1 MGLMAD
7 LFSRSFMCKTK
18 CHEKNGLS
26 HSFSPFPPFVFLD
39 MITIGIVEDD
49 EQIRHGIQTYLN
61 KQPGFTC
68 DRTYGSVEELL
79 KGLRSGD
86 IPNVLIMDIGL
97 PGMSGIDGMKIVKEK
112 YSEIDI
118 VVFSV
123 YNDSK
128 RIFDSLCAGA
138 TGYLLKNTPLEEIK
152 EGIELLASGGSPM
165 SPQIARKVIEHFGQQ
180 NTKKKEIESPLSAKE
195 KEIVVGLVDGL
206 SYKLI
211 ADRMNISIETVRFHI
226 KNIYRKLHV
235 HGKAEV
241 ISKSLK
247 GEI

>member
-1 MGLMAD
+1 
-7 LFSRSFMCKTK
+7 
-18 CHEKNGLS
+18 
-26 HSFSPFPPFVFLD
+26 
-39 MITIGIVEDD
+39 MIFIGIVEDD
-49 EQIRHGIQTYLN
+49 EQIREGIQTFLN
-61 KQPGFTC
+61 RQDGFAC
-68 DRTYGSVEELL
+68 DWSYGSVEDLL
-79 KGLRSGD
+79 KNLRGEK
-86 IPNVLIMDIGL
+86 IPSVLIMDIGL
-97 PGMSGIDGMKIVKEK
+97 PGMSGIEGMKIIKERHPA
-112 YSEIDI
+112 IDV

-128 RIFDSLCAGA
+128 RIFDSLVAGA
-138 TGYLLKNTPLEEIK
+138 TGYLLKNTPLDEIK
-152 EGIELLASGGSPM
+152 EGIELLANGGSPM

-180 NTKKKEIESPLSAKE
+180 NKKKEVESPLSAKE

-211 ADRMNISIETVRFHI
+211 ADRMSISIETVRFHI

>member
-1 MGLMAD
+1 MVL
-7 LFSRSFMCKTK
+7 
-18 CHEKNGLS
+18 
-26 HSFSPFPPFVFLD
+26 
-39 MITIGIVEDD
+39 IGIVEDD
-49 EQIRHGIQTYLN
+49 EQIRQGIQTFLN
-61 KQPGFTC
+61 RQEGFAC
-68 DRTYGSVEELL
+68 DWSYGSVEDLL
-79 KGLRSGD
+79 KGLRSGN
-86 IPNVLIMDIGL
+86 IPNVLLMDIGL
-97 PGMSGIDGMKIVKEK
+97 PGMSGIEGMKIVKERHPD
-112 YSEIDI
+112 IDI

-123 YNDSK
+123 YNDPK
-128 RIFDSLCAGA
+128 RIFDSLVAGA

-152 EGIELLASGGSPM
+152 EGIELLANGGSPM
-165 SPQIARKVIEHFGQQ
+165 SPQIARKVIEYFGKP
-180 NTKKKEIESPLSAKE
+180 TASKKKETESPLSSKE

>member
-1 MGLMAD
+1 
-7 LFSRSFMCKTK
+7 
-18 CHEKNGLS
+18 
-26 HSFSPFPPFVFLD
+26 
-39 MITIGIVEDD
+39 MILVGIVEDD
-49 EQIRHGIQTYLN
+49 EQIRKGVQTYLN
-61 KQPGFTC
+61 RQENFAC
-68 DRTYGSVEELL
+68 DWSYGSVEELL
-79 KGLRSGD
+79 GNLKEKNV
-86 IPNVLIMDIGL
+86 PNVLIMDLGL
-97 PGMSGIDGMKIVKEK
+97 PGMSGIEGIKILKQQHPDV
-112 YSEIDI
+112 DV

-152 EGIELLASGGSPM
+152 EGIELLAKGGSPM
-165 SPQIARKVIEHFGQQ
+165 SPQIARKVIEHFNP
-180 NTKKKEIESPLSAKE
+180 NTSKKEESILSLKE

-241 ISKSLK
+241 ISKSLR

>member
-1 MGLMAD
+1 MVL
-7 LFSRSFMCKTK
+7 
-18 CHEKNGLS
+18 
-26 HSFSPFPPFVFLD
+26 
-39 MITIGIVEDD
+39 IGIVEDD
-49 EQIRHGIQTYLN
+49 EQIRQGIQTFLN
-61 KQPGFTC
+61 RQEGFAC
-68 DRTYGSVEELL
+68 DWSYGSVEDLL
-79 KGLRSGD
+79 KGLRDGNV
-86 IPNVLIMDIGL
+86 PNVLIMDIGL
-97 PGMSGIDGMKIVKEK
+97 PGMSGIEGMKIVKERHP
-112 YSEIDI
+112 EIDI

-123 YNDSK
+123 YNDPK
-128 RIFDSLCAGA
+128 RIFDSLVAGA

-152 EGIELLASGGSPM
+152 EGIELLANGGSPM
-165 SPQIARKVIEHFGQQ
+165 SPQIARKVIEYFGKP
-180 NTKKKEIESPLSAKE
+180 NVNKKKEIESPLSSKE

>member
-1 MGLMAD
+1 
-7 LFSRSFMCKTK
+7 
-18 CHEKNGLS
+18 
-26 HSFSPFPPFVFLD
+26 
-39 MITIGIVEDD
+39 MILIGIVEDD
-49 EQIRHGIQTYLN
+49 EQIRQGIQTYLN
-61 KQPGFTC
+61 RQEGFAC
-68 DRTYGSVEELL
+68 DWSYGSVEDLL
-79 KGLRSGD
+79 RNLRGEK

-97 PGMSGIDGMKIVKEK
+97 PGMSGIEGMKIIKEK
-112 YSEIDI
+112 HPQIDI

-128 RIFDSLCAGA
+128 RIFDSLLAGA
-138 TGYLLKNTPLEEIK
+138 TGYLLKNTPLDEIK
-152 EGIELLASGGSPM
+152 EGIELLANGGSPM

-180 NTKKKEIESPLSAKE
+180 NAKKKEVESPLSAKE

-211 ADRMNISIETVRFHI
+211 ADRMSISIETVRFHI

>member
-1 MGLMAD
+1 
-7 LFSRSFMCKTK
+7 
-18 CHEKNGLS
+18 
-26 HSFSPFPPFVFLD
+26 
-39 MITIGIVEDD
+39 MIRIGIVEDD
-49 EQIRHGIQTYLN
+49 EQIRLGIQTYLN
-61 KQPGFTC
+61 QQDGLSCPV
-68 DRTYGSVEELL
+68 TYGSVEELL
-79 KGLRSGD
+79 KDLPVAG
-86 IPNVLIMDIGL
+86 PPQVLIMDIGL

-112 YSEIDI
+112 YPEVDV

-123 YNDSK
+123 YNDPK

-152 EGIELLASGGSPM
+152 EGIELLAQGGSPM
-165 SPQIARKVIEHFGQQ
+165 SPQIARKVIEYF
-180 NTKKKEIESPLSAKE
+180 NPNKKKESPSPLSAKE

>member
-1 MGLMAD
+1 
-7 LFSRSFMCKTK
+7 
-18 CHEKNGLS
+18 
-26 HSFSPFPPFVFLD
+26 
-39 MITIGIVEDD
+39 MIRIGIVEDD
-49 EQIRHGIQTYLN
+49 EQIRLGIQTYLN
-61 KQPGFTC
+61 QQAGLSCPA
-68 DRTYGSVEELL
+68 TYGSVEDLFKDLPFAE
-79 KGLRSGD
+79 
-86 IPNVLIMDIGL
+86 PPQVLIMDIGL

-112 YSEIDI
+112 YPDIDI

-123 YNDSK
+123 YNDPK

-138 TGYLLKNTPLEEIK
+138 TGYLLKNTPLEEVK
-152 EGIELLASGGSPM
+152 EGIELLAQGGSPM
-165 SPQIARKVIEHFGQQ
+165 SPQIARKVIEHFSP
-180 NTKKKEIESPLSAKE
+180 NKKKEPVSPLSAKE